1 MIKAKDLCLVLVD
14 VAIEGFI
21 RKPPP
26 TGTQLVELPTLQ
38 ETQPLVEEVLS
49 LDNEVKAQSEEV
61 EEETEEESTIGLV
74 CDEDFEI
81 FYHKNMI
88 EDVASTSR
96 PATVVII
103 KD

>member
-1 MIKAKDLCLVLVD
+1 MIAFVEGGMSIPMGRVTRDFLNLYKLFPTQCAANRFRILGSVD
-14 VAIEGFI
+14 
-21 RKPPP
+21 
-26 TGTQLVELPTLQ
+26 
-38 ETQPLVEEVLS
+38 
-49 LDNEVKAQSEEV
+49 
-61 EEETEEESTIGLV
+61 EETEEESTIGLV

-103 KD
+103 ED